1 MSEIARE
8 AADNLPALSRA
19 ELVIPRELPCVS
31 VDRARMVEVLQNLLG
46 NAIKFMGDEPRPRI
60 EVGTRESAADT
71 VFFVADNGVGIEPRH
86 HESVFGL
93 FERLD
98 PRLDGSGVGL
108 AVARRVVE
116 LHGGRIWVES
126 EGRGRGARFCFTL
139 PAEAV
144 PA

>member
-1 MSEIARE
+1 M
-8 AADNLPALSRA
+8 
-19 ELVIPRELPCVS
+19 S
-31 VDRARMVEVLQNLLG
+31 VDRARMIEVLQNLLG
-46 NAIKFMGDEPRPRI
+46 NAIKFMGDQPRPRI
-60 EVGTRESAADT
+60 EVGARASSDDT

-98 PRLDGSGVGL
+98 PQLDGSGVGL

-126 EGRGRGARFCFTL
+126 EGRGRGSRFCFTL
-139 PAEAV
+139 PHETA

>member
-1 MSEIARE
+1 
-8 AADNLPALSRA
+8 
-19 ELVIPRELPCVS
+19 
-31 VDRARMVEVLQNLLG
+31 MVEVLQNLLG

-60 EVGTRESAADT
+60 EVGARTSAGGHRLLRRGQRRRHRAAPPRVGVRAVREARS
-71 VFFVADNGVGIEPRH
+71 P
-86 HESVFGL
+86 
-93 FERLD
+93 
-98 PRLDGSGVGL
+98 LDGSGVGL

-139 PAEAV
+139 PAEAA